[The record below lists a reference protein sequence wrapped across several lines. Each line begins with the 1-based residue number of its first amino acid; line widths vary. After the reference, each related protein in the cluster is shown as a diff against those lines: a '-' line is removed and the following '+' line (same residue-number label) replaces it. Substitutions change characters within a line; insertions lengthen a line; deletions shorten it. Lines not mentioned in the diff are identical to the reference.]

1 MRPDANGPEPM
12 EDVRL
17 AEDLARIVSVT
28 ADRLIFTPDP
38 PFWFG
43 LAQFDKGARVMMEFT
58 DADSRGFSVGDRV
71 RMRFRIKSRDRRPR
85 LPHLFLE
92 GGAGGAPNAWSSM
105 MASGI
110 KDKVA
115 IVGMGCTTFGE
126 HWDKGPEDLI
136 VDAFE
141 EALADA
147 KIARSD
153 IQAAWMGNALD
164 DINVGN
170 SALPLAHS
178 LRLKTIPVSR
188 VENMCATGSEALRAA
203 VYAVAAGAV
212 DFALALGVEKLK
224 DTGYGGL
231 PLRTKG
237 LANDLWLPY
246 GSAPGS
252 FAQLAGAYAAKHRLN
267 GDDLKRAMAHVSW
280 KSHQNAVQNPRAHL
294 RKAVDV
300 ETILKA
306 PMIAD
311 PLGLYDC
318 CGVSDGAAA
327 AIVTTPDIARGL
339 GIANPVTVKAVQL
352 SASHGWEMQYGAWD
366 GSYVLNTREAAKR
379 AYAEAGVGDPAT
391 ELSLTEVHDCFSITE
406 LVTMEDLGLSEE
418 GRAPRD
424 ILDGRYDREGAQPCQ
439 IDGGLKCFG
448 HPVGASGLRM
458 AYEVYTQLLG
468 RAGARQRRQGRPRPH
483 PQSRRRSLQQRRRRF
498 DLRASALREAA
509 LGREIFRGIRRRSDF
524 RARGPAHGDGHGQH
538 PVLGADPQSGG
549 DSHRPRICEDDRVR
563 EAAGQFDLH
572 PRAGRRPLGAGH
584 DARHDGRQPRLGGGR
599 LSEAG
604 LRRRHDPR
612 GNRRWSACAT
622 RSRGRRRASSPSS
635 TGGSTSATSS
645 SAPAGASR

>member
-1 MRPDANGPEPM
+1 
-12 EDVRL
+12 
-17 AEDLARIVSVT
+17 
-28 ADRLIFTPDP
+28 
-38 PFWFG
+38 
-43 LAQFDKGARVMMEFT
+43 
-58 DADSRGFSVGDRV
+58 
-71 RMRFRIKSRDRRPR
+71 
-85 LPHLFLE
+85 
-92 GGAGGAPNAWSSM
+92 
-105 MASGI
+105 
-110 KDKVA
+110 
-115 IVGMGCTTFGE
+115 
-126 HWDKGPEDLI
+126 
-136 VDAFE
+136 
-141 EALADA
+141 
-147 KIARSD
+147 
-153 IQAAWMGNALD
+153 MGNALD

-300 ETILKA
+300 DTILKA

-379 AYAEAGVGDPAT
+379 AYAEAGVGDPAA

-468 RAGARQRRQGRPRPH
+468 RAGARQR
-483 PQSRRRSLQQRRRRF
+483 
-498 DLRASALREAA
+498 
-509 LGREIFRGIRRRSDF
+509 
-524 RARGPAHGDGHGQH
+524 
-538 PVLGADPQSGG
+538 
-549 DSHRPRICEDDRVR
+549 DRV
-563 EAAGQFDLH
+563 DLGLTH
-572 PRAGRRPLGAGH
+572 N
-584 DARHDGRQPRLGGGR
+584 LGGAPFNSVAAVSIFGR
-599 LSEAG
+599 L
-604 LRRRHDPR
+604 
-612 GNRRWSACAT
+612 N
-622 RSRGRRRASSPSS
+622 
-635 TGGSTSATSS
+635 
-645 SAPAGASR
+645 